1 MFKWNKILRNIL
13 FSLII
18 VTLIVHL
25 FPNIS
30 VVISKTVKLTD
41 EQLSNFLTL
50 MDILLSTVIAL
61 YSLMDQKLMEKS
73 CIYDFS
79 IENDNLS
86 LEAYRRFPS
95 EIENSY
101 SYVYRRENDDI
112 DSPYYGMEVRLE
124 RNALRSVGIPL
135 CMKVSTGLNGESIE
149 FSNLRVYIRKRK
161 KVIKSKKL
169 SQGIRIEK
177 PIQNGKKFLIRIQ
190 LLCNQQLEKKI
201 LDSRIYLSFVLIL
214 HDDRGRTYKKY
225 IFLVV
230 QNIMGE
236 TKLLSITSRNNWISY
251 IVKLLKLNYRL
262 CKKR

>member
-1 MFKWNKILRNIL
+1 
-13 FSLII
+13 
-18 VTLIVHL
+18 
-25 FPNIS
+25 
-30 VVISKTVKLTD
+30 
-41 EQLSNFLTL
+41 
-50 MDILLSTVIAL
+50 
-61 YSLMDQKLMEKS
+61 
-73 CIYDFS
+73 
-79 IENDNLS
+79 
-86 LEAYRRFPS
+86 
-95 EIENSY
+95 
-101 SYVYRRENDDI
+101 
-112 DSPYYGMEVRLE
+112 MEVRLE

-177 PIQNGKKFLIRIQ
+177 PIQSGKKFLIRIQ